1 MIEQE
6 HMNINQLQNIQ
17 SFIYYEKKNKTSKL
31 AKS

>member
-6 HMNINQLQNIQ
+6 HMNKHQQQNIQ

-31 AKS
+31 ALS